1 MSLTLMVFPWFL
13 VEFGYS
19 SINMIDV
26 LVIGQG
32 GREHAIAWN
41 LSKSP
46 KINNV
51 YVSPGNAGT
60 SLDAGMINVE
70 IDINNHT
77 EIINFVK
84 DKGISLTIVG
94 PEAPLVEGIV
104 DKFNEEKLRIF
115 GPSQDFAKLEGSK
128 EFAKKFMQ
136 KYSIPTAH
144 FHISND
150 INDAKKH
157 VDQLKLPIVLKAD
170 GLAAGKGVFICHDN
184 EEVDHALNKLFNID
198 KFNSI
203 VVEEFLV
210 GQELS
215 AIYICNFRGCSYE
228 IGLPWTK
235 DYKSRDEYN
244 SGPNTGGMGAVSHP
258 FCYQHKNSIYK
269 NHIEIEKILTKT
281 IIAINDVNKS
291 NKSGYLGFLYL
302 GLMIDAENNIKVLEY
317 NCRLGDPETQ
327 NLMLHLTK
335 KDVSLLDLIENNPQ
349 LSVQDYNLD
358 RISSETEDYCCTIVL
373 AAKGYPESYKKDFY
387 IDLEDVNETENIKIF
402 HSGTILQNSKIKS
415 TGGRI
420 LSINVFSENKEDAIK
435 TAYNEI
441 KKIRCYEDE
450 NFTFENNDF
459 VFFRED
465 IGQ

>member
-1 MSLTLMVFPWFL
+1 MVFRWFL
-13 VEFGYS
+13 VVSGYS
-19 SINMIDV
+19 NTDMVDV

-46 KINNV
+46 NISNV
-51 YVSPGNAGT
+51 YVMPGNAGT
-60 SLDAGMINVE
+60 ALDKGIQN
-70 IDINNHT
+70 IDIDIQNYS
-77 EIINFVK
+77 EVINFVK
-84 DKGISLTIVG
+84 NKGIEMTIVG

-104 DKFNEEKLRIF
+104 DRFNREGLRIF
-115 GPSQDFAKLEGSK
+115 GPAQDFAKLEGSK

-136 KYSIPTAH
+136 KYSIPTAS
-144 FHISND
+144 FHVARD
-150 INDAKKH
+150 INEAKKH
-157 VDQLKLPIVLKAD
+157 IQPLKLPIVLKAD

-184 EEVDHALNKLFNID
+184 EEVDNALNKLFNID
-198 KFNSI
+198 KFKS
-203 VVEEFLV
+203 VVIEEFLI

-258 FCYQHKNSIYK
+258 FCYQHKNNIYK

-281 IIAINDVNKS
+281 IIAINDINKL
-291 NKSGYLGFLYL
+291 NKSGYIGFLYL
-302 GLMIDAENNIKVLEY
+302 GLMIDSESNIKVLEY

-327 NLMLHLTK
+327 NLMLHLTNK
-335 KDVSLLDLIENNPQ
+335 KISLMDLIENNPKIP
-349 LSVQDYNLD
+349 VQDYNLD
-358 RISSETEDYCCTIVL
+358 RINEDTEEYCCTIVL
-373 AAKGYPESYKKDFY
+373 AAKGYPGSFKKDFY
-387 IDLEDVNETENIKIF
+387 IDLGDVNETDNIKVF
-402 HSGTILQNSKIKS
+402 HSGTTLYNSKIKS
-415 TGGRI
+415 IGGRI
-420 LSINVFSENKEDAIK
+420 LSVNVFSDNKENAIK
-435 TAYNEI
+435 IAYDTI
-441 KKIRCYEDE
+441 KKIKCYEDE
-450 NFTFENNDF
+450 NFTIENCDL